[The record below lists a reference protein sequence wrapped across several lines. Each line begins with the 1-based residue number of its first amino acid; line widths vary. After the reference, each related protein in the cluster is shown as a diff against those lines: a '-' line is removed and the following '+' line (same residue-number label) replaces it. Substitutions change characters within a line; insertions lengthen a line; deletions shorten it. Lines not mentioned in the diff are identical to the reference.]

1 MNARNFRR
9 ITSTLSRASA
19 VLMLCSLRSFAQQ
32 GNHYEAHSADG
43 QAEASVPAAAPAEA
57 HEPHF
62 IRVVRPGVMIFSANQ
77 DSPAAGAGGE
87 QVLQYSGRGQKRPN
101 AGPFTGAASKKPGP
115 GPSPAKESPNETPE
129 ERYEKSLE
137 EQAKKLCPA
146 NPKFAICQPKEK
158 RVQYLKDQFAQAK
171 KPMSNEFVNSF
182 GPGFPS
188 SESAFARW
196 TNVVVGPWVVSCD
209 EAVSKYGLF
218 GGDKAHLGNWA
229 EGSNRDF
236 YHDKKFIG
244 SGGAAIHTT
253 QWIDT
258 ATGSAMVEP
267 NLFFDAIGYCHH
279 KK

>member
-1 MNARNFRR
+1 MNTRSLCRN
-9 ITSTLSRASA
+9 ISTLSRACA
-19 VLMLCSLRSFAQQ
+19 VLMLCSLRPFAQQ

-43 QAEASVPAAAPAEA
+43 QAEESVSAAAPAAA
-57 HEPHF
+57 HGPRF
-62 IRVVRPGVMIFSANQ
+62 IQVVRPGVMKFSANQ
-77 DSPAAGAGGE
+77 DAPPPGAGGE
-87 QVLQYSGRGQKRPN
+87 QVLKNSGGGNKNPN
-101 AGPFTGAASKKPGP
+101 AGPPTGAASKKPGP
-115 GPSPAKESPNETPE
+115 GSSSAKESPE

-137 EQAKKLCPA
+137 EQAKKVCPE

-182 GPGFPS
+182 GPGFPA
-188 SESAFARW
+188 SESAFSRW
-196 TNVVVGPWVVSCD
+196 TYVVVGPWVVSCD

-229 EGSNRDF
+229 EDSNRDF
-236 YHDKKFIG
+236 YDDKKFIG
-244 SGGAAIHTT
+244 SGGAAIRTT
-253 QWIDT
+253 QWIDK

-267 NLFFDAIGYCHH
+267 NLFFDAIGYCRH